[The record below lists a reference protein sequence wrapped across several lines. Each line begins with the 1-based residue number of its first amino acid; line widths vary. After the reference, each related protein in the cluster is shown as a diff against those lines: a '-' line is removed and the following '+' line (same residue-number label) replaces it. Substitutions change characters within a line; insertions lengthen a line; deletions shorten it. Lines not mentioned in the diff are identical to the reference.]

1 MLNLH
6 TTKTSLTMENNQALR
21 YSAEE
26 LKEFEDLINAKLAK
40 SRDELN
46 YLKSSI
52 MREDAAESRNSA
64 GNLEDGA
71 SSMEKEQLNQLA
83 ARAQKFIADLERALF
98 RIKNGTYGVCKDT
111 GKLISKERLRAV
123 PHTQQSMEAKM
134 KQS

>member
-1 MLNLH
+1 
-6 TTKTSLTMENNQALR
+6 MENNQALR
-21 YSAEE
+21 YSSDE
-26 LKEFEDLINAKLAK
+26 LKEFEAILNSKLAK
-40 SRDELN
+40 SKDELD
-46 YLKSSI
+46 YLKRSI
-52 MREDAAESRNSA
+52 MREDAAENRTSA

-134 KQS
+134 NRV

>member
-1 MLNLH
+1 
-6 TTKTSLTMENNQALR
+6 MENNQPLR
-21 YSAEE
+21 YSADE
-26 LKEFEDLINAKLAK
+26 LKEFEALITTKLERAK
-40 SRDELN
+40 DELN

-52 MREDAAESRNSA
+52 MREDAAENRTSA

-134 KQS
+134 NRV

>member
-1 MLNLH
+1 
-6 TTKTSLTMENNQALR
+6 MENNQPLR
-21 YSAEE
+21 YSADE
-26 LKEFEDLINAKLAK
+26 LKEFEALITTKLERAK
-40 SRDELN
+40 DELN

-52 MREDAAESRNSA
+52 LREDAAENRTSA

-134 KQS
+134 NRV

>member
-1 MLNLH
+1 
-6 TTKTSLTMENNQALR
+6 MENNQALR
-21 YSAEE
+21 YSSDE
-26 LKEFEDLINAKLAK
+26 LKEFEELINAKLAK

-52 MREDAAESRNSA
+52 MREDAAENRTSA

-134 KQS
+134 NRV

>member
-1 MLNLH
+1 
-6 TTKTSLTMENNQALR
+6 MENNQTLR

-26 LKEFEDLINAKLAK
+26 LKEFEAILNAKLAK

-52 MREDAAESRNSA
+52 MREDAAENRTSA

-83 ARAQKFIADLERALF
+83 ARAQKFIADLERAVF

-111 GKLISKERLRAV
+111 GKLISKDRLRAV

-134 KQS
+134 NRV

>member
-1 MLNLH
+1 
-6 TTKTSLTMENNQALR
+6 MENNQILR
-21 YSAEE
+21 YSADE
-26 LKEFEDLINAKLAK
+26 LKEFEDILNSKLAK
-40 SRDELN
+40 SKDELN
-46 YLKSSI
+46 YLKRSI
-52 MREDAAESRNSA
+52 MREDAAENRTSA

-71 SSMEKEQLNQLA
+71 GSMEKEQLNQLA

-134 KQS
+134 NRV

>member
-1 MLNLH
+1 
-6 TTKTSLTMENNQALR
+6 MENNQQLR

-26 LKEFEDLINAKLAK
+26 LKEFEAIINSKLAK
-40 SRDELN
+40 SRDELD
-46 YLKSSI
+46 YLKKSI
-52 MREDAAESRNSA
+52 MREDAAENRTSA
-64 GNLEDGA
+64 GKLEDGA

-83 ARAQKFIADLERALF
+83 ARARKFISDLERALF

-134 KQS
+134 NRV

>member
-26 LKEFEDLINAKLAK
+26 LKEFEDIINAKLAK

-52 MREDAAESRNSA
+52 MREDAAENRTSA

-134 KQS
+134 NRV

>member
-1 MLNLH
+1 
-6 TTKTSLTMENNQALR
+6 MENNQQLR

-26 LKEFEDLINAKLAK
+26 LKEFEDIINAKLAK

-46 YLKSSI
+46 YLKNSI
-52 MREDAAESRNSA
+52 TREDAAENRTSA

-111 GKLISKERLRAV
+111 GKLIAKERLRAV

-134 KQS
+134 NRV

>member
-1 MLNLH
+1 MLGDS
-6 TTKTSLTMENNQALR
+6 T
-21 YSAEE
+21 EE

>member
-1 MLNLH
+1 
-6 TTKTSLTMENNQALR
+6 MENNQALR

-26 LKEFEDLINAKLAK
+26 LKEFEDLINAKLVRAK
-40 SRDELN
+40 DELN

-52 MREDAAESRNSA
+52 MREDAAENRNSA
-64 GNLEDGA
+64 GNLEDGV

-134 KQS
+134 NRV

>member
-1 MLNLH
+1 
-6 TTKTSLTMENNQALR
+6 MENKQTLR
-21 YSAEE
+21 YSADE
-26 LKEFEDLINAKLAK
+26 LKEFEDILNSKLAK
-40 SRDELN
+40 SKDELD
-46 YLKSSI
+46 YLKRSI
-52 MREDAAESRNSA
+52 MREDAAENRTSA

-83 ARAQKFIADLERALF
+83 ARAQKFIADLERAIF

-134 KQS
+134 NRV

>member
-1 MLNLH
+1 
-6 TTKTSLTMENNQALR
+6 MENNQTLR

-26 LKEFEDLINAKLAK
+26 LKEFEGILNSKLNKAK
-40 SRDELN
+40 DELN
-46 YLKSSI
+46 YLKGSI
-52 MREDAAESRNSA
+52 MREDAAENRTSA

-111 GKLISKERLRAV
+111 GKLISKDRLRAV

-134 KQS
+134 NRA

>member
-1 MLNLH
+1 
-6 TTKTSLTMENNQALR
+6 MENNQTLR
-21 YSAEE
+21 YSSEE
-26 LKEFEDLINAKLAK
+26 LKEFEAILNSKLAK
-40 SRDELN
+40 SKDELD
-46 YLKSSI
+46 YLKRSI
-52 MREDAAESRNSA
+52 MREDAAENRTSA

-83 ARAQKFIADLERALF
+83 ARAQKFISDLERALF

-134 KQS
+134 NRV

>member
-1 MLNLH
+1 MG
-6 TTKTSLTMENNQALR
+6 NNQLPR

-26 LKEFEDLINAKLAK
+26 LKEFESLITTKLERAK
-40 SRDELN
+40 DELN
-46 YLKSSI
+46 YLKGSI
-52 MREDAAESRNSA
+52 MREDAAENRTSA

-83 ARAQKFIADLERALF
+83 ARAQKFISDLERALF

-123 PHTQQSMEAKM
+123 PHTQQSVEAKM
-134 KQS
+134 NRA

>member
-1 MLNLH
+1 
-6 TTKTSLTMENNQALR
+6 MENNQTLR

-26 LKEFEDLINAKLAK
+26 LKEFEDIINSKLNKAK
-40 SRDELN
+40 DELN
-46 YLKSSI
+46 YLKGSI
-52 MREDAAESRNSA
+52 TREDAVESRTSA

-71 SSMEKEQLNQLA
+71 NSMEKEQVNQLA
-83 ARAQKFIADLERALF
+83 ARAQKFVSDLERALF

-134 KQS
+134 NRA

>member
-1 MLNLH
+1 
-6 TTKTSLTMENNQALR
+6 MENNQMLR

-26 LKEFEDLINAKLAK
+26 LKEFEAILNSKLAK
-40 SRDELN
+40 SKDELE
-46 YLKSSI
+46 YLKKSI
-52 MREDAAESRNSA
+52 MREDAAENRTSA

-134 KQS
+134 NRV

>member
-1 MLNLH
+1 
-6 TTKTSLTMENNQALR
+6 MENNQQSR

-26 LKEFEDLINAKLAK
+26 LKEFEELILTKLAK
-40 SRDELN
+40 SKDELS

-52 MREDAAESRNSA
+52 MREDAAENRTSA

-134 KQS
+134 NRA

>member
-1 MLNLH
+1 
-6 TTKTSLTMENNQALR
+6 MENNQTLR
-21 YSAEE
+21 YSSEE
-26 LKEFEDLINAKLAK
+26 LKEFETLITIKLDRAK
-40 SRDELN
+40 DELN

-52 MREDAAESRNSA
+52 MREDAAENRTSA
-64 GNLEDGA
+64 GNIEDGA

-134 KQS
+134 NRV

>member
-1 MLNLH
+1 
-6 TTKTSLTMENNQALR
+6 MENNQTVR
-21 YSAEE
+21 YSSED
-26 LKEFEDLINAKLAK
+26 LKEFEGIITSKLNKAK
-40 SRDELN
+40 DELS
-46 YLKSSI
+46 YLKGSI
-52 MREDAAESRNSA
+52 MREDAAENRTSA

-111 GKLISKERLRAV
+111 GKLISKDRLRAV

-134 KQS
+134 NRA

>member
-1 MLNLH
+1 
-6 TTKTSLTMENNQALR
+6 MENNQALR
-21 YSAEE
+21 YSSDE
-26 LKEFEDLINAKLAK
+26 LKEFEAILNSKLAK
-40 SRDELN
+40 SREELD
-46 YLKSSI
+46 YLKKSI
-52 MREDAAESRNSA
+52 MREDAAENRTSA

-134 KQS
+134 NRV

>member
-1 MLNLH
+1 
-6 TTKTSLTMENNQALR
+6 MENNQTLR
-21 YSAEE
+21 YSSEE
-26 LKEFEDLINAKLAK
+26 LKEFEAIISSKLAK
-40 SRDELN
+40 SKDELN

-52 MREDAAESRNSA
+52 MREDAAENRTSA

-134 KQS
+134 NRV

>member
-1 MLNLH
+1 
-6 TTKTSLTMENNQALR
+6 MENNQQLR

-26 LKEFEDLINAKLAK
+26 LKEFEAIINSKLAK
-40 SRDELN
+40 SRDELD
-46 YLKSSI
+46 YLKKSI
-52 MREDAAESRNSA
+52 MREDAAENRTSA

-83 ARAQKFIADLERALF
+83 ARAQKFISDLERALF

-134 KQS
+134 NRV

>member
-1 MLNLH
+1 
-6 TTKTSLTMENNQALR
+6 MENNQAVR
-21 YSAEE
+21 YSSEE
-26 LKEFEDLINAKLAK
+26 LKEFEALITTKLERAK
-40 SRDELN
+40 DELN

-52 MREDAAESRNSA
+52 MREDAAENRTSA

-83 ARAQKFIADLERALF
+83 ARAQKFIADLERAMF

-134 KQS
+134 NRA

>member
-1 MLNLH
+1 M
-6 TTKTSLTMENNQALR
+6 LR

-26 LKEFEDLINAKLAK
+26 LKEFEAILNSKLAK
-40 SRDELN
+40 SKDELE
-46 YLKSSI
+46 YLKKSI
-52 MREDAAESRNSA
+52 MREDAAENRTSA

-134 KQS
+134 NRV